1 MHFSIIVTGDNYEEQ
16 LEPFQEN
23 SMEDCPKEYLKFY
36 VDGEYY
42 DSKEQAIK
50 ELGEEKVENDGMWQI
65 VTNKRAKN
73 D

>member
-42 DSKEQAIK
+42 DSKE
-50 ELGEEKVENDGMWQI
+50 
-65 VTNKRAKN
+65 
-73 D
+73 